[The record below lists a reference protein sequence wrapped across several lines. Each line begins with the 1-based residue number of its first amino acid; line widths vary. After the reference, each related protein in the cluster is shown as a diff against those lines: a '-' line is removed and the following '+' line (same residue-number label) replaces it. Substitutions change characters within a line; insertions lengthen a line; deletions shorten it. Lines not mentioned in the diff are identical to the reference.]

1 MNFFT
6 ALFFLTIFANHV
18 QGTYRPVVLWH
29 GMGDNCCDD
38 ESMGKVQQVI
48 KDALPGIYTYSIMLG
63 DNEREDKKFSFFGNI
78 NDQLIKVC
86 DLLKIDENLKYGF
99 DAIGFSQGGQFLR
112 AYVQRCNDPPVHN
125 LITFGSQHSGISDL
139 PGCEKGDGLCQLMRT
154 IARRGVYSNYVRT
167 HIIQAQYYK
176 DPKILDIYLEKNI
189 FLPDINNEL
198 FKNETYKTNL
208 QSLNKLVLIRFTE
221 DKTVVPKDSAWFSF
235 YNSEGEL
242 LDLFHQPI
250 YTEDWIGLKSLYENG
265 KLEFKDCE
273 GAHMQIPLEYL
284 IQQVIPYLGSDID
297 DEEDYRDNILIEQN
311 NNDGNTRLSLN
322 IQI

>member
-1 MNFFT
+1 
-6 ALFFLTIFANHV
+6 
-18 QGTYRPVVLWH
+18 
-29 GMGDNCCDD
+29 MGDNCCDE

-63 DNEREDKKFSFFGNI
+63 DNVREDKKFSFFGNV
-78 NDQLIKVC
+78 NDQLIEVC
-86 DLLKIDENLKYGF
+86 GLLKIDENLKNGF

-125 LITFGSQHSGISDL
+125 LITFGSQHSGIADL
-139 PGCEKGDGLCQLMRT
+139 PGCETGDGLCQLMRT

-176 DPKILDIYLEKNI
+176 DPKILDTYLKKNI
-189 FLPDINNEL
+189 FLPDINNEI
-198 FKNETYKTNL
+198 FKNETYKANL
-208 QSLNKLVLIRFTE
+208 RSLNKLVLIRFTK
-221 DKTVVPKDSAWFSF
+221 DNTVVPKDSAWFSF
-235 YNSEGEL
+235 YDTKGEL

-284 IQQVIPYLGSDID
+284 QQQVIPYLGLGYVSV
-297 DEEDYRDNILIEQN
+297 N
-311 NNDGNTRLSLN
+311 
-322 IQI
+322 